1 MATQKQKDAARHNL
15 EKARAAQSARAHDK
29 KVPES
34 SDTMSTHDKNQLRDT
49 EFAFPEQRKEP
60 LTDADHVR
68 NAIARFDQV
77 EGVSNADREK
87 AWGRI
92 TRAARRFDIE
102 VSEKSWHDL
111 MRN

>member
-15 EKARAAQSARAHDK
+15 EKARAAQSARAHGK
-29 KVPES
+29 QVPQS
-34 SDTMSTHDKNQLRDT
+34 SDTISTHDKNQLRDT

-111 MRN
+111 MRS